1 MKKKTDLRV
10 LRTKKMIYEAFM
22 KLVAEKGYDAVS
34 VQQIADEAMINRAT
48 FYAHFKDK
56 PDLYEQIFDFS
67 LGPLISLLNS
77 DPLVTNNRVRVK
89 DIENLLTKI
98 FMMIKEN
105 RLFFLTLTEGSANEI
120 FRKKLADL
128 IATNYE
134 SLFNNLKI
142 TENDIEVPI
151 DFIIEYMTSIF
162 VGTVHWWVSTDSDFP
177 PEHMARLIVKL
188 IGNGHLTVLGVDVEK

>member
-1 MKKKTDLRV
+1 MTKKPDLRV

-67 LGPLISLLNS
+67 LSPLISLLNS
-77 DPLVTNNRVRVK
+77 DPLVSNNRVRVK

-128 IATNYE
+128 IETNYE
-134 SLFNNLKI
+134 SLFKNLKI

>member
-10 LRTKKMIYEAFM
+10 LRTQKMIYEAFM
-22 KLVAEKGYDAVS
+22 KLVAQNGYDSVS

-56 PDLYEQIFDFS
+56 PDLFEQIFDFS

-77 DPLVTNNRVRVK
+77 DPLVTNNKVRVK
-89 DIENLLTKI
+89 DIETLLTKI

-105 RLFFLTLTEGSANEI
+105 RLFFLTLTEGSASEI
-120 FRKKLADL
+120 LRKKLGDL
-128 IATNYE
+128 ISTNYE
-134 SLFNNLKI
+134 SLFDNLKI

-162 VGTVHWWVSTDSDFP
+162 VGTVHWWVSTESNFP